1 MKHFLE
7 RTGRALRTLSLLLAG
22 AGGVTLL
29 LLLLLVCANIALR
42 PVNGGIRGTMELS
55 GYLCALA
62 VGLCMPAAQ
71 LAGSHIAAGLW
82 AHDLPRWA
90 RHGQRALCSLLG
102 VGLLAAA
109 GLEIVGVA
117 EYADMM
123 GEYIDGF
130 DFSYALPAFGL
141 ALGLFAHAV
150 IFLHALLCVLFCPEL
165 EYGGG
170 A

>member
-1 MKHFLE
+1 MTHLLE
-7 RTGRALRTLSLLLAG
+7 QTGRALRAASLLLAG

-29 LLLLLVCANIALR
+29 SMLLLVCANIVLR
-42 PVNGGIRGTMELS
+42 PLNGGVRGTMELS

-82 AHDLPRWA
+82 AHRLPRRA
-90 RHGQRALCSLLG
+90 LHVQRALCSLFAAC
-102 VGLLAAA
+102 LLAAA
-109 GLEIVGVA
+109 GMEIVGVA

-130 DFSYALPAFGL
+130 DFSYALPAVGL
-141 ALGLFAHAV
+141 ALGLFTHAA
-150 IFLHALLCVLFCPEL
+150 IFLHALLCALFRPGI
-165 EYGGG
+165 EYGRVH
-170 A
+170 